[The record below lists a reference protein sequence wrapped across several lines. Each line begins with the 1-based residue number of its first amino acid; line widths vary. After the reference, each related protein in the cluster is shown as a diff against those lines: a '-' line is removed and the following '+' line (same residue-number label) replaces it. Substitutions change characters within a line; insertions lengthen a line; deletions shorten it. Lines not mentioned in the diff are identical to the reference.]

1 MSVAGKL
8 LGVFVLAQEGAAPA
22 QEPASADRTAEML
35 DAASRLLAAYGLRVA
50 GALVFLIT
58 AWIVS
63 AYIVRAMVRG
73 LTKAKVEI
81 TLAKFLSNVARWLML
96 VLVVIA
102 CLGIFGVPATS
113 FVTVLGTA
121 GLAIGLAVQGS
132 LSHLAAG
139 IMLMIFR
146 PFRVGDVVVVNN
158 QRGIVESVEL
168 FSTSLDTPDNRRII
182 IPNGQVFNA
191 IIENITFHPERRVEI
206 PVGVSY
212 SADIDETRRVLL
224 AAIQGIPGASETRNP
239 DVILNQFGPSSVDY
253 NVFVWAKASEFG
265 KVRQETIRRVKNAL
279 DAAQLEIPFPQ
290 MVIHAPSMARKP
302 ELAAN

>member
-22 QEPASADRTAEML
+22 QEPAPVDRTAEML

-50 GALVFLIT
+50 GALIFLIT

-168 FSTSLDTPDNRRII
+168 FSTRLDTPDNRRII

-212 SADIDETRRVLL
+212 SADIDETKRVLL
-224 AAIQGIPGASETRNP
+224 AAIQGIPGASETRSP